1 LTVKKI
7 NMATSSKSKYSTYA
21 GLDTAPPVNWGS
33 VANTIS
39 KQIGAFTEKR
49 KLDQQAVEDATQSAI
64 EKLNELPDVNSQ
76 DLDTALLDSA
86 KSQQEQLMMNMG
98 LVRKGVI
105 KMHDYKMRMNSMKNG
120 YTNFK
125 NITKV
130 YDGWYTAAKDRVKNK
145 TATEADIAF
154 MERIESFG
162 NLQNKKFMTNP
173 ANGQLQVVTMG
184 YNEKTKKYDIMPDPG
199 KEPNSFQNPGVI
211 LDMMKYDGGIKVDL
225 DAATSE
231 VTDKLGVIIR
241 SSINPD
247 TGEKYTMEDFRQIF
261 KSPER
266 IKAMGIS
273 ENITTFDQWLD
284 SQADALTGDDAAMAQ
299 ILATQAGYQYTDPKA
314 PNYIELKG
322 TGNSVVFGKD
332 GKGLSEANRKKAR
345 DIVKNMISQK
355 IDSKQDAQKGFNPD
369 SQKNREDNIKKGGNI
384 IENLDAV
391 YSGDQ
396 AQVDGALDA
405 LYASSGF
412 RYDSFEDKGDYFDVV
427 YFDGDERK
435 QQRLSKGKN
444 KEDFL
449 NTGYAFFQTDKSGAE
464 YKDARDKANVS
475 DRNQSD
481 YAMNDLG
488 KKKEFKTNAAGE
500 FVDKDGNPTT
510 RRSQFVE
517 AERSEKVDKNNNPL
531 PWDGTY
537 KNEIDGNEFTSKE
550 YKINKKRSTPT
561 QQKREAREGITSDS
575 TIGTGKDAVAV
586 NSYYKDTVDDI
597 GKNSNFWGGSGDG
610 NDKQMENLEGG
621 IRTAINKAGE
631 ARGVSDAS
639 KNITFS
645 KSGKIITLTVNG
657 EKITI
662 KSTNDGTLM
671 SKVNKAVDKAL
682 RIVLPAQESGYGNGK
697 YD

>member
-1 LTVKKI
+1 
-7 NMATSSKSKYSTYA
+7 MATSNKSKYSTYA

-76 DLDTALLDSA
+76 DLDTALLESA

-130 YDGWYTAAKDRVKNK
+130 YDGWYTAAKDRVKDK

-162 NLQNKKFMTNP
+162 NLKDKKFMTNP

-241 SSINPD
+241 SSIDPD
-247 TGEKYTMEDFRQIF
+247 TGEKYSMEDFRQIF

-266 IKAMGIS
+266 LKAMGIS
-273 ENITTFDQWLD
+273 GNITTFDQWLD
-284 SQADALTGDDAAMAQ
+284 SQAEALTGDDAAMAQ
-299 ILATQAGYQYTDPKA
+299 ILATQAGYQYKDPTA

-332 GKGLSEANRKKAR
+332 GKGLSETDRKKAR

-355 IDSKQDAQKGFNPD
+355 IDSKQDAERGFSPD
-369 SQKNREDNIKKGGNI
+369 VKNKRDDKIKKGGTI

-412 RYDSFEDKGDYFDVV
+412 RYDSFSDEGDYFDVV
-427 YFDGDERK
+427 YFDKNGDRK

-449 NTGYAFFQTDKSGAE
+449 NTGYAFFQTDDSGAD
-464 YKDARDKANVS
+464 YKDARGMANIS
-475 DRNQSD
+475 GRNQSD
-481 YAMNDLG
+481 FAMNEVG
-488 KKKEFKTNAAGE
+488 TRMKFKMNNKGE
-500 FVDKDGNPTT
+500 FVDKDGKVTT

-517 AERSEKVDKNNNPL
+517 ANRKPKVEGK
-531 PWDGTY
+531 WDGTY
-537 KNEIDGNEFTSKE
+537 VGDDYPDFKDGE
-550 YKINKKRSTPT
+550 YKINKKRSTPS
-561 QQKREAREGITSDS
+561 QEKREPREAININTP
-575 TIGTGKDAVAV
+575 IGDGKQTL
-586 NSYYKDTVDDI
+586 NSVYKGSVDDI
-597 GKNSNFWGGSGDG
+597 VDNVINTT
-610 NDKQMENLEGG
+610 EGEVSKLASDMSE
-621 IRTAINKAGE
+621 AINIAANE
-631 ARGVSDAS
+631 RNDAS
-639 KNITFS
+639 AAQRVNITS
-645 KSGKIITLTVNG
+645 NSDDSITVEVDGKEIATVPITKDNKLTQA
-657 EKITI
+657 
-662 KSTNDGTLM
+662 
-671 SKVNKAVDKAL
+671 VNKAIDQAL
-682 RIVLPAQESGYGNGK
+682 KQILPAQAGGYGDGGGK

>member
-1 LTVKKI
+1 
-7 NMATSSKSKYSTYA
+7 MATSSKSKYSTYA

-86 KSQQEQLMMNMG
+86 KSQQEQLMMNMR

-247 TGEKYTMEDFRQIF
+247 TGEKYSMEDFRQIF

-266 IKAMGIS
+266 LKAMGIS

-299 ILATQAGYQYTDPKA
+299 ILATQAGYQYKDPTA

-332 GKGLSEANRKKAR
+332 GKGLSETDRKKAR

-355 IDSKQDAQKGFNPD
+355 IDSKQDAQKGFNPQD
-369 SQKNREDNIKKGGNI
+369 KIKRDDKIKKGGTI

-427 YFDGDERK
+427 YFDGEEKK

-449 NTGYAFFQTDKSGAE
+449 NTGYAFFQTDKSGAD
-464 YKDARDKANVS
+464 YKDARGKANIS
-475 DRNQSD
+475 GRSQSD
-481 YAMNDLG
+481 YAMNDAG
-488 KKKEFKTNAAGE
+488 KRMKFKTNAAGE

-517 AERSEKVDKNNNPL
+517 AERTEVPEGKD
-531 PWDGTY
+531 WDGTY
-537 KNEIDGNEFTSKE
+537 KNEIDGSEFTSKE
-550 YKINKKRSTPT
+550 YQINKKRSTPS
-561 QQKREAREGITSDS
+561 QQKREAREAINSDS
-575 TIGTGKDAVAV
+575 TIGEGSTAVPV
-586 NSYYKDTVDDI
+586 NSFYDEAVKGIEENYYQD
-597 GKNSNFWGGSGDG
+597 GD
-610 NDKQMENLEGG
+610 KEEIQNLEGG
-621 IRTAINKAGE
+621 IRSAINKAAE
-631 ARGVSDAS
+631 ARGDSSASQNVSYE
-639 KNITFS
+639 I
-645 KSGKIITLTVNG
+645 SGTT
-657 EKITI
+657 ITI
-662 KSTNDGTLM
+662 KVKGRDEPIVVKGTKTGDLK
-671 SKVNKAVDKAL
+671 SRVNKAVDE
-682 RIVLPAQESGYGNGK
+682 VLKQILPEQAAGYSSGGGGK

>member
-1 LTVKKI
+1 
-7 NMATSSKSKYSTYA
+7 MATSNRSKYSTYA
-21 GLDTAPPVNWGS
+21 GLDTEAPVNWGS

-86 KSQQEQLMMNMG
+86 KSQQEQLMMNMR

-284 SQADALTGDDAAMAQ
+284 SQAAALTGDDAAMAQ

-332 GKGLSEANRKKAR
+332 GKGLSEADRKKAR

-537 KNEIDGNEFTSKE
+537 KNEIDGSEFTSKD
-550 YKINKKRSTPT
+550 YKINKKRSTPS
-561 QQKREAREGITSDS
+561 QQKREAREAINSDS
-575 TIGTGKDAVAV
+575 TIGEGSGAVPV
-586 NSYYKDTVDDI
+586 NSFYKTIVDDI
-597 GKNSNFWGGSGDG
+597 NTNNSFWSGDG
-610 NDKQMENLEGG
+610 TDQQLEQLEGG
-621 IRTAINKAGE
+621 IRSALNKAGE
-631 ARGVSDAS
+631 DRGQSDAA
-639 KNITFS
+639 KNVTFTR
-645 KSGKIITLTVNG
+645 SGKILVINVNG
-657 EKITI
+657 KKFTI

-671 SKVNKAVDKAL
+671 SKVNKAVDETLKQ
-682 RIVLPAQESGYGNGK
+682 ILPAQAAGYGEGK

>member
-1 LTVKKI
+1 
-7 NMATSSKSKYSTYA
+7 MATSSKSKYSTYA

-284 SQADALTGDDAAMAQ
+284 SQAAALTGDDAAIAQ
-299 ILATQAGYQYTDPKA
+299 ILATQAGYQYKDKNA
-314 PNYIELKG
+314 PNYINLKG
-322 TGNSVVFGKD
+322 TGNSVEFTFN
-332 GKGLSEANRKKAR
+332 KGDKEKAI

-355 IDSKQDAQKGFNPD
+355 IDSKQDAQKGFNPE
-369 SQKNREDNIKKGGNI
+369 SQKNREDNIKKGGTI

-396 AQVDGALDA
+396 SQVDGALDA

-449 NTGYAFFQTDKSGAE
+449 NTGYAFFQTDKNGAD
-464 YKDARDKANVS
+464 YKDARDKANIS
-475 DRNQSD
+475 GRNQSD
-481 YAMNDLG
+481 YAMNEAG
-488 KKKEFKTNAAGE
+488 KRMKFKTNAEGE
-500 FVDKDGNPTT
+500 FLDKNDKVTT
-510 RRSQFVE
+510 RRSQF
-517 AERSEKVDKNNNPL
+517 EKVDENNNPL

-537 KNEIDGNEFTSKE
+537 KNEIDGSEFTSKD

-575 TIGTGKDAVAV
+575 TVGKGKDAVAV

-682 RIVLPAQESGYGNGK
+682 GIVLPAQESGYGNSGDGK

>member
-1 LTVKKI
+1 
-7 NMATSSKSKYSTYA
+7 MATSNRSKYSTYA
-21 GLDTAPPVNWGS
+21 GLDTEAPVNWGS

-332 GKGLSEANRKKAR
+332 GKGLSEADRKKAR

-537 KNEIDGNEFTSKE
+537 KNEIDGSEFTSKD
-550 YKINKKRSTPT
+550 YKINKKRSTPS
-561 QQKREAREGITSDS
+561 QQKREAREAINSDS
-575 TIGTGKDAVAV
+575 TIGEGSGAVPV
-586 NSYYKDTVDDI
+586 NSFYKTIVDDI
-597 GKNSNFWGGSGDG
+597 NTNSSFWSGDG
-610 NDKQMENLEGG
+610 TDQQLEQLEGG
-621 IRTAINKAGE
+621 IRSALNKAGE
-631 ARGVSDAS
+631 DRGQSDAA
-639 KNITFS
+639 KNVTFTR
-645 KSGKIITLTVNG
+645 SGKILVINVNG
-657 EKITI
+657 KKFTI

-671 SKVNKAVDKAL
+671 SKVNKAVDETLKQ
-682 RIVLPAQESGYGNGK
+682 ILPAQAAGYGEGK

>member
-1 LTVKKI
+1 
-7 NMATSSKSKYSTYA
+7 MATSNKSKYSTYA

-76 DLDTALLDSA
+76 DLDTALLESA

-162 NLQNKKFMTNP
+162 NLKDKKFMTNP

-247 TGEKYTMEDFRQIF
+247 TGEKYSMEDFRQIF

-266 IKAMGIS
+266 LKAMGIS
-273 ENITTFDQWLD
+273 GNITTFDQWLD
-284 SQADALTGDDAAMAQ
+284 SQAAALTGDDAAMAQ
-299 ILATQAGYQYTDPKA
+299 ILATQAGYQYKDPTA

-332 GKGLSEANRKKAR
+332 GKGLSETDRKKAR

-355 IDSKQDAQKGFNPD
+355 IDSKQDAQKGFSPD
-369 SQKNREDNIKKGGNI
+369 VKNKRDDKIKKGGTI

-427 YFDGDERK
+427 YFDDQGNRK

-449 NTGYAFFQTDKSGAE
+449 NTGYAFFQTDDNGAD
-464 YKDARDKANVS
+464 YKDARDKANIS
-475 DRNQSD
+475 GRNQSD
-481 YAMNDLG
+481 FAMNEVG
-488 KKKEFKTNAAGE
+488 TRMKFKMNNKGE

-510 RRSQFVE
+510 RRSQMVE
-517 AERSEKVDKNNNPL
+517 ANRKPKVEGK
-531 PWDGTY
+531 WDGTY
-537 KNEIDGNEFTSKE
+537 VGDDYPDFKDGE
-550 YKINKKRSTPT
+550 YKINKKRSTPS
-561 QQKREAREGITSDS
+561 QEKREAREAINSDS
-575 TIGTGKDAVAV
+575 TIGEGSGAVPV
-586 NSYYKDTVDDI
+586 NSFYKTIVDDI
-597 GKNSNFWGGSGDG
+597 NTNNSFWSGDG
-610 NDKQMENLEGG
+610 TDEQLEQLEGG
-621 IRTAINKAGE
+621 IRSALNKAGE
-631 ARGVSDAS
+631 DRGQSDAA
-639 KNITFS
+639 KNVTFTR
-645 KSGKIITLTVNG
+645 SGQILVINVNG
-657 EKITI
+657 KKFTI

-671 SKVNKAVDKAL
+671 SKVNKAVDETLKE
-682 RIVLPAQESGYGNGK
+682 ILPAQAAGYGDGGGEL
-697 YD
+697 D

>member
-1 LTVKKI
+1 
-7 NMATSSKSKYSTYA
+7 MATKSTRNKYSTYA
-21 GLDTAPPVNWGS
+21 GLDDTPPVNWGS

-39 KQIGAFTEKR
+39 QQVGLFTKKR

-86 KSQQEQLMMNMG
+86 KSQQDQLMMNMR
-98 LVRKGVI
+98 LVRKGVY

-162 NLQNKKFMTNP
+162 NLKDKKFMTNP

-247 TGEKYTMEDFRQIF
+247 TGEKYTKEDFRQIF

-284 SQADALTGDDAAMAQ
+284 SQAAALTGDDAAIAQ
-299 ILATQAGYQYTDPKA
+299 ILATQAGYQYKDKNA
-314 PNYIELKG
+314 PNYIDLKG
-322 TGNSVVFGKD
+322 TGNSVEFTFN
-332 GKGLSEANRKKAR
+332 KGDKEKAI

-355 IDSKQDAQKGFNPD
+355 IDSKQDADKGFNPE
-369 SQKNREDNIKKGGNI
+369 SQKKRDDNISKGGTI

-396 AQVDGALDA
+396 SQVDGALDA

-427 YFDGDERK
+427 YFDGEERK

-449 NTGYAFFQTDKSGAE
+449 NTGYAFFQTDDNGAD
-464 YKDARDKANVS
+464 YKDARDKANIS
-475 DRNQSD
+475 GRNQSD
-481 YAMNDLG
+481 FAMNEVG
-488 KKKEFKTNAAGE
+488 TRMKFKMNNKGE
-500 FVDKDGNPTT
+500 FVDKDGKVTT

-517 AERSEKVDKNNNPL
+517 ANRKPKVEGK
-531 PWDGTY
+531 WDGTY
-537 KNEIDGNEFTSKE
+537 VGDDYPDFKDGE

-561 QQKREAREGITSDS
+561 QQKREARAGITSDS
-575 TIGTGKDAVAV
+575 TIGEGTDAVAV
-586 NSYYKDTVDDI
+586 NSYYKDIVDDI
-597 GKNSNFWGGSGDG
+597 GTNSSFWSGDG

-631 ARGVSDAS
+631 ARGVSDVG

-671 SKVNKAVDKAL
+671 SKVNKAVTKAL
-682 RIVLPAQESGYGNGK
+682 GIVLPAQKSGYGNSGSGK
-697 YD
+697 YDE

>member
-1 LTVKKI
+1 
-7 NMATSSKSKYSTYA
+7 MATSNKSKYSTYA

-76 DLDTALLDSA
+76 DLDTALLESA

-162 NLQNKKFMTNP
+162 NLKDKKFMTNP

-247 TGEKYTMEDFRQIF
+247 TGEKYSMEDFRQIF

-266 IKAMGIS
+266 LKAMGIS
-273 ENITTFDQWLD
+273 GNITTFDQWLD
-284 SQADALTGDDAAMAQ
+284 SQAAALTGDDAAIAQ
-299 ILATQAGYQYTDPKA
+299 ILATQAGYQYKDKNAPK
-314 PNYIELKG
+314 YIDLKG
-322 TGNSVVFGKD
+322 TGNSVEFTFN
-332 GKGLSEANRKKAR
+332 KGDKEKAI

-355 IDSKQDAQKGFNPD
+355 IDSKQDAQRGFSPD
-369 SQKNREDNIKKGGNI
+369 VKNKRDDKIKKGGTI

-412 RYDSFEDKGDYFDVV
+412 RYDSFSDEGDYFDVV
-427 YFDGDERK
+427 YFDKNGDRK

-449 NTGYAFFQTDKSGAE
+449 NTGYAFFQTDDSGAD
-464 YKDARDKANVS
+464 YKDARGMANIS
-475 DRNQSD
+475 GRNQSD
-481 YAMNDLG
+481 FAMNEVG
-488 KKKEFKTNAAGE
+488 KRMKFKMNKDGE
-500 FVDKDGNPTT
+500 FVDKDDKPTT
-510 RRSQFVE
+510 RRSQMVE
-517 AERSEKVDKNNNPL
+517 ANRTPEVDGK
-531 PWDGTY
+531 WDGTY
-537 KNEIDGNEFTSKE
+537 VGDDYQKDKGE
-550 YKINKKRSTPT
+550 YKINKKRSTPS
-561 QQKREAREGITSDS
+561 QQKREAREAINSDS
-575 TIGTGKDAVAV
+575 TIGEGKGAVPV
-586 NSYYKDTVDDI
+586 NSFYDAAVSAIEDNWYQD
-597 GKNSNFWGGSGDG
+597 GD
-610 NDKQMENLEGG
+610 KEQMQNLEGG
-621 IRTAINKAGE
+621 IRSAINKAAE
-631 ARGVSDAS
+631 ARGDVSAS
-639 KNITFS
+639 QNVSYDISGTTITI
-645 KSGKIITLTVNG
+645 KVKGRK
-657 EKITI
+657 EPITI
-662 KSTNDGTLM
+662 KSTNSGGL
-671 SKVNKAVDKAL
+671 KAQINKAVDEVLKQ
-682 RIVLPAQESGYGNGK
+682 ILPAQAGGYGDGGGK

>member
-1 LTVKKI
+1 
-7 NMATSSKSKYSTYA
+7 MATSNKSKYSTYA

-39 KQIGAFTEKR
+39 RQIGLFNEKR
-49 KLDQQAVEDATQSAI
+49 KADQQAVEDATQSAI

-76 DLDTALLDSA
+76 DLDTALLESA

-162 NLQNKKFMTNP
+162 NLKDKKFMTNP

-184 YNEKTKKYDIMPDPG
+184 YNEKTKKYDIMPDPR

-247 TGEKYTMEDFRQIF
+247 TGEKYSMEDFRQIF

-266 IKAMGIS
+266 LKAMGIS
-273 ENITTFDQWLD
+273 GNVTTFDQWLD

-299 ILATQAGYQYTDPKA
+299 ILATQAGYQYKDPTA
-314 PNYIELKG
+314 ANYIELKG

-332 GKGLSEANRKKAR
+332 GKGLSETDRKKAR

-355 IDSKQDAQKGFNPD
+355 IDSKQDAQRGFSPD
-369 SQKNREDNIKKGGNI
+369 VKNKRDDKIKKGGTI

-412 RYDSFEDKGDYFDVV
+412 RYDSFSDEGDYFDVV
-427 YFDGDERK
+427 YFDKNGDRK

-449 NTGYAFFQTDKSGAE
+449 NTGYAFFQTDDSGAD
-464 YKDARDKANVS
+464 YKDARGMANIS
-475 DRNQSD
+475 GRNQSD
-481 YAMNDLG
+481 FAMNEVG
-488 KKKEFKTNAAGE
+488 KRMKFKMNEDGE
-500 FVDKDGNPTT
+500 FVDKDDKPTT
-510 RRSQFVE
+510 RRSQMVE
-517 AERSEKVDKNNNPL
+517 ANRTPEVDGK
-531 PWDGTY
+531 WDGTY
-537 KNEIDGNEFTSKE
+537 VGDDYQKDKGE
-550 YKINKKRSTPT
+550 YKINKKRSTPS
-561 QQKREAREGITSDS
+561 QQKREAREAININTP
-575 TIGTGKDAVAV
+575 IGDGKQTL
-586 NSYYKDTVDDI
+586 NSVYKGSVDDI
-597 GKNSNFWGGSGDG
+597 VDNVINTT
-610 NDKQMENLEGG
+610 EGEVSKLASDMSE
-621 IRTAINKAGE
+621 AINIAANE
-631 ARGVSDAS
+631 RNDAS
-639 KNITFS
+639 AAQRVNITS
-645 KSGKIITLTVNG
+645 NSDDSITVEVDGKEIATVPITKDNKLTQA
-657 EKITI
+657 
-662 KSTNDGTLM
+662 
-671 SKVNKAVDKAL
+671 VNKAIDKAL
-682 RIVLPAQESGYGNGK
+682 NQILPAQAGGYGDGGGK